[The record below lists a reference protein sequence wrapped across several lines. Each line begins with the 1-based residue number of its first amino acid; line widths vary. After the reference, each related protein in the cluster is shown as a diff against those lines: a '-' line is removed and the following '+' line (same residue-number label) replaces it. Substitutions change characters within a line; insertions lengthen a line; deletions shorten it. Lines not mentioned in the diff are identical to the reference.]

1 MNATLSWLKG
11 LGDHSRTDAQARS
24 ESQHLSDPAN
34 AAGADFLAT
43 PFWNVP
49 SALALGLVVAAL
61 TLGAAGAFP
70 LWDDAWNWLY
80 FKERGS
86 DFVTAI
92 PDRPVMAY
100 LWTVLASSEEWF
112 WRINLAFHAA
122 TWFAFGV
129 TAALLWRRLFPEAS
143 VYGWVV
149 ACLTIA
155 PFGFNVQLMLI
166 NIVLGSLMSI
176 VLAYAAFL
184 VLLRYITEAQ
194 ASGRWRYL
202 AASQVMLACSIL
214 FTEYALSV
222 LAVMVVLMVFPVG
235 EFAVQSAKTER
246 RYALLSSV
254 LIGGLAYG
262 GYYLLAEW
270 SMNTQVIYAHPPIAG
285 QISLRGIVN
294 GLQAL
299 WQGMIGNMALSLSD
313 VRLATKSD
321 VGSILYGL
329 LIGGLLVLGISP
341 ARNLT
346 GAIAPSGRALA
357 ILGLAF
363 LAALAL
369 PIYSGRLPWNP
380 DDGITA
386 RFGLAS
392 LPLIAIVLVG
402 GLLHLT
408 QPRLWAVPVAFLG
421 LAAGQAAF
429 SESWHFAEEKAE
441 MAQLGPALQPYASNG
456 DGLTVA
462 VISTPARKF
471 GPPRQWELTARI
483 ASNWPEPMREKFW
496 AVRHGGNPPLTS
508 YVDEAGLMF
517 GARDLCITPEEVDL
531 GTRLVKR
538 KGKLDRLLWVERRS
552 DGTVSVGD
560 YCIKGS
566 IDRRG

>member
-11 LGDHSRTDAQARS
+11 LGDHFRTDAQARS
-24 ESQHLSDPAN
+24 ESRQLSEPAN

-155 PFGFNVQLMLI
+155 PFGFNVQLMLA
-166 NIVLGSLMSI
+166 NIVLGSLLGV
-176 VLAYAAFL
+176 VLAYTACL
-184 VLLRYITEAQ
+184 VLLRYITDDRG
-194 ASGRWRYL
+194 SGDWKYL
-202 AASQVMLACSIL
+202 AASQVILACSIL
-214 FTEYALSV
+214 LIQYALAV
-222 LAVMVVLMVFPVG
+222 LAVMVILTIIPVG
-235 EFAVQSAKTER
+235 ESAVSNAKHRR
-246 RYALLSSV
+246 RYALLSSLFV
-254 LIGGLAYG
+254 GGLAYG
-262 GYYLLAEW
+262 GYYILAEL
-270 SMNTQVIYAHPPIAG
+270 SKNPEVIYAHPPIAA
-285 QISLRGIVN
+285 QISLRGFVN

-299 WQGMIGNMALSLSD
+299 WQGLIGNIALTLSG
-313 VRLATKSD
+313 VHLTTKSD
-321 VGSILYGL
+321 IASIVYGL
-329 LIGGLLVLGISP
+329 LIGGLLTLGLRPAQSSTRSSP
-341 ARNLT
+341 
-346 GAIAPSGRALA
+346 PSGVALLVVGVA
-357 ILGLAF
+357 LMAT
-363 LAALAL
+363 LAL
-369 PIYSGRLPWNP
+369 PIYSGRLPWDP

-408 QPRLWAVPVAFLG
+408 QPRFWAIPVLFLG
-421 LAAGQAAF
+421 VAAGQAAF